1 MQLSPPGHNKV
12 VRSGFASHSRQSKM
26 PLNFATRLDK
36 VETSAIRELFKLL
49 GKPGIVSFA
58 GGFPDSAMF
67 DVEGLRE
74 AAARALQEEPGGA
87 LQYGATEG
95 YDPLRAQLAA
105 FERAKGVADIEPHNL
120 IVTTGSQQALDL
132 LGKTMISEGDKV
144 IVEGPTFLATI
155 QCFRLYGADIESA
168 PIDAHGVQVDKLEQ
182 MIVQHKPKFV
192 YLIPTF
198 GNPSGALLP
207 LERRRKI
214 LELAVKYQVLIVED
228 DPYGDLYFGAPPPPS
243 LLALSREVPGS
254 REWIAHCGSLSKVL
268 SPGLRV
274 GWLIAQP
281 ELLAKATMCKQFS
294 DAHTSTFAQ
303 ATAAQYLKSGRMP
316 DTLRTVRRKYAERA
330 GAMAEALR
338 KELGDAIEFT
348 APEGGLFFWARL
360 TGAGGKLKDAG
371 AFAKRAIERNV
382 AFVPGAPFFAKNPDL
397 ATLRLSF
404 ATADVDKIREG
415 ARRLAAAL

>member
-1 MQLSPPGHNKV
+1 MPLQ
-12 VRSGFASHSRQSKM
+12 FASR
-26 PLNFATRLDK
+26 LNN

-49 GKPGIVSFA
+49 GKPGIISFA

-74 AAARALQEEPGGA
+74 ASRKALDEEPGGA

-95 YDPLRAQLAA
+95 YEPLRTQLAA
-105 FERAKGVADIEPHNL
+105 FERNKGVAGLEPNQL

-132 LGKTMISEGDKV
+132 LGKTLVSPGDKV

-155 QCFRLYGADIESA
+155 QCFRLYGADVHSA
-168 PIDAHGVQVDKLEQ
+168 PIDAHGVQVDALERL
-182 MIVQHKPKFV
+182 IVEHKPKFV

-198 GNPSGALLP
+198 GNPSGALVP
-207 LERRRKI
+207 LERRKRI
-214 LELAVKYQVLIVED
+214 LELAVKHQVLVVED
-228 DPYGDLYFGAPPPPS
+228 DPYGDLYFGEAPPPS
-243 LLALSREVPGS
+243 LLALSSEVPGS
-254 REWIAHCGSLSKVL
+254 REWIAHCGSMSKVL

-274 GWLIAQP
+274 GWLVAQP

-316 DTLRTVRRKYAERA
+316 ATLQRVREVYAQRA
-330 GAMAEALR
+330 HAMAQALTR
-338 KELGDAIEFT
+338 ELGDAIEFT
-348 APEGGLFFWARL
+348 EPQGGLFFWARL
-360 TGAGGKLKDAG
+360 TGAGGKLRDAG
-371 AFAKRAIERNV
+371 EFAKRAIEQGV
-382 AFVPGAPFFAKNPDL
+382 AFVPGAPFFARDPDL

-404 ATADVDKIREG
+404 ATAGLDKIEEG
-415 ARRLAAAL
+415 MARLGKALG